1 MFELN
6 LRIRY
11 SCFNIENNNIY
22 SIYLGK
28 IIIFLEILGNGE
40 ITLVYNIPI
49 LFIYYDFKVYI
60 KQKEN
65 NRDNT
70 IIILLISLK

>member
-49 LFIYYDFKVYI
+49 LLIYYDFKVYI

-70 IIILLISLK
+70 IIILLIPLK